1 MTTRVRSLAAALA
14 DSACCQWIN
23 FVQWRLPDRTNPPAE
38 LQHYLAR
45 CRAINREQFYSKEPI
60 KGLEIKPDLLSWASP
75 LPSEFSENNIARAR
89 VFRTNRGK
97 SAPAVVFLHALMSAS
112 DFGYQHIARRFNRN
126 GWNVVLVHLPFH
138 YTRVPAGYVNGALA
152 LTSELIRNA
161 ETIRQAVME
170 IRQLLELCRTQGAD
184 RFGLIATS
192 YGGWIGSVLLSLEED
207 FEFAA
212 LLQPIVDIEE
222 AIWNSP
228 AAFAI
233 RSRLRRHRIEPG
245 ISRQH
250 AHLSCPFS
258 QKPLVDPKRIHLLAG
273 EFDQIVP
280 VKTLQRFAETWN
292 IQKTEIVPQG
302 HFGYVAMNRV
312 LRRLGLVLVLVVVLV
327 LESGV
332 ATDLRC
338 MLV

>member
-1 MTTRVRSLAAALA
+1 MIRTLRHLTAVLA
-14 DSACCQWIN
+14 DSACCHLIN
-23 FVQWRLPDRTNPPAE
+23 FINWRLPDRTNSPVE
-38 LQHYLAR
+38 LANYVAR
-45 CRAINREQFYSKEPI
+45 CKSLSRPEFYSKEPI
-60 KGLEIKPDLLSWASP
+60 KGLHIEPAFLSWSSP
-75 LPSEFSENNIARAR
+75 IESGFSENDMFRAR
-89 VFRTNRGK
+89 VFLSSQGW
-97 SAPAVVFLHALMSAS
+97 SAPAVILLHALMSAS
-112 DFGYQHIARRFNRN
+112 DFGYQHIARRFNQV
-126 GWNVVLVHLPFH
+126 GWNAVLVHLPFH
-138 YTRVPAGYVNGALA
+138 YTRIPPGYLNGALA

-170 IRQLLELCRTQGAD
+170 IRQLLELLRTHGAD
-184 RFGLIATS
+184 RFGLISTS

-212 LLQPIVDIEE
+212 LLQPLVDIEE

-228 AAFAI
+228 AALAI
-233 RSRLRRHRIEPG
+233 RSRLRRHLIEPG

-250 AHLSCPFS
+250 AHLSCPFA
-258 QKPLVDPKRIHLLAG
+258 QKPLVDPNRIHLLAG

-292 IQKTEIVPQG
+292 VPNLEIVPQG